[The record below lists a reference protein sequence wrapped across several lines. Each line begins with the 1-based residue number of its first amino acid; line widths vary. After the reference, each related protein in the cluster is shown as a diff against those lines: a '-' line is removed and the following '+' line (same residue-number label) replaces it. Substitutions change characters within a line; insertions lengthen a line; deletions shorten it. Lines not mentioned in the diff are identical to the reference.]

1 MKLNFAVPAL
11 ALAAIAL
18 SAPAGAA
25 TPVYGNPGTMNP
37 ELGYTFT
44 APIFGNLQMWYLG
57 GVSVGYTHRVL
68 ASVNGGRFR
77 GGAPLSNSNLEGTL
91 FSFGPVAAGD
101 TFQFRLDIFAPTAV
115 AGNKIFS
122 DRTLNP
128 NNLQL
133 AWSTNWTG
141 GAFTYQQAF
150 FGPML
155 NGSIPTGN
163 YTYLAFEDVL
173 GRRTDGRNRQ
183 DFDYN
188 DYRFAFSVNV
198 IPEPAT
204 WAMLIAGFGL
214 VGFAMRRRKAAVA
227 SVAA

>member
-1 MKLNFAVPAL
+1 MKLNFALPAL
-11 ALAAIAL
+11 ALAAAAL
-18 SAPAGAA
+18 TAPASAA
-25 TPVYGNPGTMNP
+25 VPMYGTPGTQNP
-37 ELGYTFT
+37 ALGYTFT
-44 APIFGNLQMWYLG
+44 APISGNLQIYYLG
-57 GVSVGYTHRVL
+57 GLTVGYTHRVL
-68 ASVNGGRFR
+68 ASVNNGSYIS
-77 GGAPLSNSNLEGTL
+77 GAPLSNSNLEGTL
-91 FSFGPVAAGD
+91 FDFGSVAAGD
-101 TFQFRLDIFAPTAV
+101 TFQFRLDIFAPSSV
-115 AGNKIFS
+115 AGNQIFS

-133 AWSTNWTG
+133 AWSTNWAG

-150 FGPML
+150 FGPIL

-163 YTYLAFEDVL
+163 YTYLAFEDIL
-173 GRRTDGRNRQ
+173 GRRSDGRNPQ

-204 WAMLIAGFGL
+204 WAMMIAGFGL
-214 VGFAMRRRKAAVA
+214 VGFAMRRRKSTIA